1 MSVSAPE
8 AVSSTICG
16 APLCGPASVRSTGVV
31 RERVSLATLALGT
44 LAGADLVVTLGLL
57 KNGGREANPLF
68 ARLYEAAGPAGMIV
82 GKLGSLA
89 FGLGLLAYAR
99 RTKPRLAEGATWAIV
114 ALYLALL
121 ARHTWG

>member
-1 MSVSAPE
+1 M
-8 AVSSTICG
+8 
-16 APLCGPASVRSTGVV
+16 

-68 ARLYEAAGPAGMIV
+68 AGLYESLGPAGMIA

-89 FGLGLLAYAR
+89 VGLGLLAYVR
-99 RTKPRLAEGATWAIV
+99 RVKPRLAEGATWAIV

-121 ARHTWG
+121 ARHTMG